1 MSQIVITVIIFIVT
15 LTQGAPAFPVIVI
28 ALVPVRLLLMNRI
41 WSKDTLRFVDAWAC
55 RDGTP
60 EDGEQITAE
69 FSESEKVDAG
79 EAPLRGPDDPVAPV

>member
-1 MSQIVITVIIFIVT
+1 MVTVIIFIVT
-15 LTQGAPAFPVIVI
+15 LTQGAPAFPVVII

-60 EDGEQITAE
+60 EDGEEIIAE
-69 FSESEKVDAG
+69 REKASAA
-79 EAPLRGPDDPVAPV
+79 EAPSKGPDEPVAPA